1 MSKAVKRIWEN
12 DKELYK
18 LFFVLKCKNRKIK
31 DYKNVVREKFYES
44 DDI

>member
-31 DYKNVVREKFYES
+31 DSLLFLDGKIISGMIK
-44 DDI
+44 